1 MTEIQTPNEDSA
13 NDGSLAGA
21 LQEMLTAWLRESVDD
36 MLPAEVVSYDENSNR
51 VTIRPLVMIGT
62 TDGLKV
68 PKPILVNIP
77 VFRFG
82 GSGFYMRFKLV
93 AGDKGWIKATD
104 RDMSLVIQRG
114 WQQDWPN
121 TVRLHSFSDGVFFP
135 DVVKDWQ
142 SSDAEFAIMSDSGTS
157 FEMSSDEI
165 KLKCGSSELII
176 NSSGVT
182 INAANV
188 SINAATMDNNG
199 TNIGSNHRHGG
210 VETGSGTS
218 GTPI

>member
-36 MLPAEVVSYDENSNR
+36 MLPAEVVSYDEGSNR
-51 VTIRPLVMIGT
+51 VTVRPLVMIGT

-68 PKPILVNIP
+68 PRPILVNVP

-82 GSGFYMRFKLV
+82 GGGFYMRFRLDP
-93 AGDKGWIKATD
+93 GDKGWIKSTD
-104 RDMSLVIQRG
+104 RDMSLIVQRG

-135 DVVKDWQ
+135 DRVKDWQ
-142 SSDAEFAIMSDSGTS
+142 SSDAEFAILSDSGTS
-157 FEMSSDEI
+157 FEMSPAEI
-165 KLKCGSSELII
+165 KIKCGSSEIVI
-176 NSSGVT
+176 NSGGVT
-182 INAANV
+182 INAPNV
-188 SINAATMDNNG
+188 SINTPSMDNNG
-199 TNIGSNHRHGG
+199 TNIGATHVHGG
-210 VETGSGTS
+210 VETGPSNTG
-218 GTPI
+218 GPI